1 MTAPSDS
8 SRIRRIGYAL
18 ASAGLLLALMSPAR
32 ASLVRPV
39 NLEELARSAAKIV
52 HGRCV
57 DVAVETDPSLGQ
69 AVTRVTIAVTRQVK
83 GRDGRRLTFRVLGD
97 REERAD
103 EPRSEDGV
111 PRFRR
116 GEELILFLYGESRS
130 GLTSPVGFGQGK
142 FAVRTDKRDRRLA
155 VNARSNEGLL
165 RNLSPGAEE
174 RVRSRVPPGRVAGRD
189 ITVAD
194 LLDAVRAILEE

>member
-1 MTAPSDS
+1 MTAPAVLP
-8 SRIRRIGYAL
+8 RTAGIRSAL
-18 ASAGLLLALMSPAR
+18 AAAGLVLALVTPAR
-32 ASLVRPV
+32 ASLVRPI
-39 NLEELARSAAKIV
+39 NLEEMALSAAKIV

-97 REERAD
+97 REERAGA
-103 EPRSEDGV
+103 RGSEDGV
-111 PRFRR
+111 PRFKR

-142 FAVRTDKRDRRLA
+142 FTVLTDKRGRRLA
-155 VNARSNEGLL
+155 FNARSNEGLL
-165 RNLSPGAEE
+165 RKLSPAAEE
-174 RVRSRVPPGRVAGRD
+174 RMRSRVPPGRIAGRD
-189 ITVAD
+189 ITVDD
-194 LLDAVRAILEE
+194 LLDTVRAILEE